1 MQIYLMVVPLAIIFI
16 EFLKMVKLQLI
27 TVKIFEAHQN
37 VISKVISV
45 TNNPNNSYDS
55 WDLV

>member
-1 MQIYLMVVPLAIIFI
+1 MKILPSTGTIMFGIPPLLS
-16 EFLKMVKLQLI
+16 LKHFR
-27 TVKIFEAHQN
+27 TVY
-37 VISKVISV
+37 SV